1 MNKKIIM
8 NKIFAFILTFCFSFS
23 KFHCQVAIGQPST
36 GVDSSVVLDLTNT
49 ENRGLLLPFST
60 TISSPEGNIFYN
72 DNYKMISL
80 IDDVGENLL
89 SPWKYYSNSLG
100 IVTFGLDASVNIG
113 VGITVPSVKFHL
125 KGNTAAK
132 GNQTGGAFQIGLG
145 GEQHIVMDS
154 TRIISKSDNNTES
167 ILKLQHLNGHV
178 EIGNHYSSNI
188 DNTASGLNGPVP
200 SGGIIMWSGS
210 ESNIPDGWLLC
221 DGRPR
226 TATEDTPNLSGR
238 FIVGIGS
245 NGESSYSLGDDDGED
260 FHQLTVNEMPS
271 HNHGGSTGNDGGHH
285 HIYRDRFYI
294 EHDDQSDMQRDP
306 QEYTDGW
313 NRDFVVDLDGSSWA
327 ANNGGGEGG
336 VGSEGTDRDNDAY
349 LYTYDKTISKSSI
362 SSSSTEN
369 FRNGQTM
376 NNVNDNSAHTHSISS
391 QGSGAAFEN
400 RPKYYAL
407 CFIMKK

>member
-1 MNKKIIM
+1 M
-8 NKIFAFILTFCFSFS
+8 NKIFAFILIFCFSYI
-23 KFHCQVAIGQPST
+23 KFHCQVNIGSPLQ
-36 GVDSSVVLDLTNT
+36 VDNNVLLDLKNS
-49 ENRGLLLPFST
+49 ENRGLLLPFSN

-89 SPWKYYSNSLG
+89 TPWKYYSNSLG

-145 GEQHIVMDS
+145 GAQHIVMDS
-154 TRIISKSDNNTES
+154 TRIISKSNNNTES

-200 SGGIIMWSGS
+200 SGGIIMWNGLSTS
-210 ESNIPDGWLLC
+210 IPDGWKLC
-221 DGRPR
+221 DG
-226 TATEDTPNLSGR
+226 TNGTPNLSGR

-245 NGESSYSLGDDDGED
+245 NGESSYSLGDNNGED
-260 FHQLTVNEMPS
+260 FHQLTVNEMPR
-271 HNHGGSTGNDGGHH
+271 HNHGGLTSEDG
-285 HIYRDRFYI
+285 
-294 EHDDQSDMQRDP
+294 EHDH
-306 QEYTDGW
+306 
-313 NRDFVVDLDGSSWA
+313 DF
-327 ANNGGGEGG
+327 
-336 VGSEGTDRDNDAY
+336 
-349 LYTYDKTISKSSI
+349 YDKSVTENGTKVSQQCWPCGTTYVADGNNDRNTDTDDAGDHRHTISY
-362 SSSSTEN
+362 
-369 FRNGQTM
+369 
-376 NNVNDNSAHTHSISS
+376 
-391 QGSGAAFEN
+391 QGGNQSHEN

>member
-1 MNKKIIM
+1 M
-8 NKIFAFILTFCFSFS
+8 NKIFAFILIFCFGYS
-23 KFHCQVAIGQPST
+23 KFHCQVAIGKPST
-36 GVDSSVVLDLTNT
+36 GVNSSVVLDLTNSD
-49 ENRGLLLPFST
+49 NRGLLLPFSN

-72 DNYKMISL
+72 NNHKMISL
-80 IDDVGENLL
+80 IDTVGENLL

-100 IVTFGLDASVNIG
+100 AVTFGLDSSVNIG
-113 VGITVPSVKFHL
+113 VGITAPSVKFHL

-132 GNQTGGAFQIGLG
+132 GNNSGGAFQIGLG

-154 TRIISKSDNNTES
+154 TRIISKSNNNTES
-167 ILKLQHLNGHV
+167 ILKLQDLNGHV

-188 DNTASGLNGPVP
+188 ENTASNLNGPVP

-210 ESNIPDGWLLC
+210 VNDIPDGWLLC

-226 TATEDTPNLSGR
+226 TATENTPNLSGR
-238 FIVGIGS
+238 FIVGIGRS
-245 NGESSYSLGDDDGED
+245 APS
-260 FHQLTVNEMPS
+260 PS
-271 HNHGGSTGNDGGHH
+271 HNYQLGEKSGSDNISLTISNMPNHDHGGSTGNDGGHH

-376 NNVNDNSAHTHSISS
+376 NNVNDNSAHTHSINS
-391 QGSGAAFEN
+391 QGSGTAFSN

>member
-1 MNKKIIM
+1 M
-8 NKIFAFILTFCFSFS
+8 NKIFAFILIFCFSYI
-23 KFHCQVAIGQPST
+23 KFHCQVNIGSPLQ
-36 GVDSSVVLDLTNT
+36 VDNNVLLDLKNS
-49 ENRGLLLPFST
+49 ENRGLLLPFSN

-72 DNYKMISL
+72 NNHKMISL
-80 IDDVGENLL
+80 IDNVGENLL

-100 IVTFGLDASVNIG
+100 IVKFGLDASVNIG

-154 TRIISKSDNNTES
+154 IRIISKSNNNTES

-226 TATEDTPNLSGR
+226 TATEDTPDLSGR

-245 NGESSYSLGDDDGED
+245 NGESSYSLGLEGGSDNVT
-260 FHQLTVNEMPS
+260 LTISNMPS
-271 HNHGGSTGNDGGHH
+271 HNHTGSTASDG
-285 HIYRDRFYI
+285 
-294 EHDDQSDMQRDP
+294 
-306 QEYTDGW
+306 
-313 NRDFVVDLDGSSWA
+313 
-327 ANNGGGEGG
+327 
-336 VGSEGTDRDNDAY
+336 
-349 LYTYDKTISKSSI
+349 
-362 SSSSTEN
+362 
-369 FRNGQTM
+369 
-376 NNVNDNSAHTHSISS
+376 AHTHTVSDRYVQGGSDHAKANLGSHNYKNHTTTRTTSS
-391 QGSGAAFEN
+391 AGGHTHIVTIGSKGSGTAFSN